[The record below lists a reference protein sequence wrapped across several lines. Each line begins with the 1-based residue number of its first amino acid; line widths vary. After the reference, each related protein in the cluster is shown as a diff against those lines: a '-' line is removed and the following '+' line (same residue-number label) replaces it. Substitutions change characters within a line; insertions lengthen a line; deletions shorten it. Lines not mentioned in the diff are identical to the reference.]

1 MPTNGLLHDGLA
13 YWARRTPDSPAA
25 IFVGR
30 GALTYGELARWS
42 DGVAEHL
49 HAEGIVPG
57 DNVAIAGTNCL
68 EWVAAAFGVLKAGGT
83 IAPFNDRLLGEELAY
98 LADYSEAKLII
109 ADAHRSAL
117 LESAGVATPR
127 LALESLGEWRCGP
140 SRPLTEVRV
149 DSATAAMII
158 FTSGSTA
165 RPKGAMMGHGNYLA
179 KFMEMRLLAPELGPQ
194 TRSLMPFGLH
204 SSPGLPWGILF
215 TTTLGG
221 TLYFVDRYD
230 ATSTLSILVDQR
242 ITFFIGVPMVY
253 EQVSRLPGFA
263 GADLSALTFA
273 RIGGATPLPETL
285 ERWREAGVVVRQLY
299 GMTEVGGGS
308 IIASSEEA
316 RAKPASCGR
325 GLAFS
330 RFKILRDDG
339 SPCGPDEPGHVV
351 LQGPGMMSGYWRQPE
366 ASTEA
371 LADGWMHT
379 GDIGRVDEDG
389 YFYFVDRSKEMIK
402 AGGYNV
408 SPSEIEAVLA
418 CHDAVVE
425 AAVFGVTDPKVGE
438 TAFACVYASG
448 EVDAQ
453 ELLDFCAGRL
463 ARFKLPRYIVLLDE
477 PLPRLANEKIDRR
490 RLKAA
495 FADPSAYPA
504 RLESIHKITKID
516 GLGGKN

>member
-13 YWARRTPDSPAA
+13 YWARRTPDRPAVV
-25 IFVGR
+25 FVDHGSV
-30 GALTYGELARWS
+30 TYGELARWS
-42 DGVAEHL
+42 EGVAERL
-49 HAEGIVPG
+49 QGEGIAPG
-57 DNVAIAGTNCL
+57 DNVAIAGANCL

-98 LADYSEAKLII
+98 LANYSEAKLII
-109 ADAHRSAL
+109 ADAQRRAL
-117 LESAGVATPR
+117 LDGAGVATPG
-127 LALESLGEWRCGP
+127 LALESLGDWRSGP
-140 SRPLTEVRV
+140 SRPLAEARV
-149 DSATAAMII
+149 DSATTAMII

-179 KFMEMRLLAPELGPQ
+179 KFMEMRLLAPELGPE

-221 TLYFVDRYD
+221 TLYFVERYD
-230 ATSTLSILVDQR
+230 AMSTLRTLVDER
-242 ITFFIGVPMVY
+242 ITFFIGVPMIY
-253 EQVSRLPGFA
+253 EQVSRLPDFA
-263 GADLSALTFA
+263 GANLSALTFA

-285 ERWREAGVVVRQLY
+285 ESWCEAGVIVRQLY

-308 IIASSEEA
+308 IIASPEEA

-330 RFKILRDDG
+330 RFRILRDDG
-339 SPCGPDEPGHVV
+339 SPCDPNEPGNVF

-366 ASTEA
+366 ASAEV
-371 LADGWMHT
+371 LADNWMHT
-379 GDIGRVDEDG
+379 GDIGSIDEDG
-389 YFYFVDRSKEMIK
+389 YFYFIDRSKEMIK

-418 CHDAVVE
+418 RHCAIAE
-425 AAVFGVTDPKVGE
+425 AAVFGVNDPKVGE
-438 TAFACVYASG
+438 TAFACVYATADV
-448 EVDAQ
+448 EPKD
-453 ELLDFCAGRL
+453 LLDYCAERL
-463 ARFKLPRYIVLLDE
+463 ARFKLPRFIAISTQ

-490 RLKAA
+490 RLKE
-495 FADPSAYPA
+495 FYADPASYPP
-504 RLESIHKITKID
+504 RLEPS
-516 GLGGKN
+516 LGNAHN

>member
-13 YWARRTPDSPAA
+13 YWTRRAPDHPAA
-25 IFVGR
+25 VFVGQ
-30 GALTYGELARWS
+30 GTVTYGELAGWS
-42 DGVAEHL
+42 DGVAERL
-49 HAEGIVPG
+49 ASRGIVPG
-57 DNVAIAGTNCL
+57 DNVAIAGANCL

-109 ADAHRSAL
+109 ADAQRRAL
-117 LESAGVATPR
+117 LDSAGVTTPR
-127 LALESLGEWRCGP
+127 LALEKLGELRCGP
-140 SRPLTEVRV
+140 SQPFAEARV
-149 DSATAAMII
+149 DSATTAMII

-165 RPKGAMMGHGNYLA
+165 RPKGAMMSHGNYLA

-204 SSPGLPWGILF
+204 SSPGLPWGILL

-221 TLYFVDRYD
+221 TLYFVERYD
-230 ATSTLSILVDQR
+230 AASILSTLVDER

-253 EQVSRLPGFA
+253 EQVSRLQSFA
-263 GADLSALTFA
+263 RADLSALAFA
-273 RIGGATPLPETL
+273 RVGGATPMPETL
-285 ERWREAGVVVRQLY
+285 VRWLDAGVVVRQLY

-308 IIASSEEA
+308 ITASSEEA

-330 RFKILRDDG
+330 RFRILRDDG
-339 SPCGPDEPGHVV
+339 SPCDANEPGHVL
-351 LQGPGMMSGYWRQPE
+351 LQGPGMMTGYWRQPE
-366 ASTEA
+366 ASAEA

-379 GDIGRVDEDG
+379 GDIGSIDEDG
-389 YFYFVDRSKEMIK
+389 YFYFIDRSKEMIK

-418 CHDAVVE
+418 RHDAVVE

-438 TAFACVYASG
+438 TAFACVHTKANVS
-448 EVDAQ
+448 AQ
-453 ELLDFCAGRL
+453 ELLDFCAERL
-463 ARFKLPRYIVLLDE
+463 ARFKLPRFFMLSDQ

-490 RLKAA
+490 QLKATY
-495 FADPSAYPA
+495 ADPASYPA
-504 RLESIHKITKID
+504 RLEPTQQPD
-516 GLGGKN
+516 GN

>member
-13 YWARRTPDSPAA
+13 YWARRAPNHGAA
-25 IFVGR
+25 VFVGH
-30 GALTYGELARWS
+30 GSLTYGELARWS
-42 DGVAEHL
+42 DGVAQQL
-49 HAEGIVPG
+49 QKAGIVAG
-57 DNVAIAGTNCL
+57 DNVAIAGANCL

-83 IAPFNDRLLGEELAY
+83 LAPFNDRLLSEELAY

-109 ADAHRSAL
+109 ADAPRAEL
-117 LESAGVATPR
+117 LDRAGVSTAR
-127 LALESLGEWRCGP
+127 LALENLRELRNGP
-140 SRPLTEVRV
+140 SQPLTEVRV
-149 DSATAAMII
+149 DSANTAMLI

-179 KFMEMRLLAPELGPQ
+179 KFMEMRLLAPELSPQ

-221 TLYFVDRYD
+221 TLYFVERYD
-230 ATSTLSILVDQR
+230 AASTLRTLVDEQ

-253 EQVSRLPGFA
+253 EQVSRLPEFSGS
-263 GADLSALTFA
+263 DLSRLSFA

-285 ERWREAGVVVRQLY
+285 ERWRAAGVVVRQLY

-316 RAKPASCGR
+316 LAKPASCGR

-330 RFKILRDDG
+330 RFRILRDDG
-339 SPCGPDEPGHVV
+339 SPCAPNEPGHVL

-366 ASTEA
+366 ASQEA
-371 LADGWMHT
+371 LEGGWMHT
-379 GDIGRVDEDG
+379 GDIGSVDEEG

-418 CHDAVVE
+418 RHPSIVE
-425 AAVFGVTDPKVGE
+425 AAVFGVNDPKVGE
-438 TAFACVYASG
+438 TAFACVYAS
-448 EVDAQ
+448 EPVQAQ
-453 ELLDFCAGRL
+453 DLLSFCAERL
-463 ARFKLPRYIVLLDE
+463 ARFKLPRFIAFSAD

-490 RLKAA
+490 RLKALY
-495 FADPSAYPA
+495 ADQSSYPP
-504 RLESIHKITKID
+504 RLEPSSAPST
-516 GLGGKN
+516 N

>member
-1 MPTNGLLHDGLA
+1 
-13 YWARRTPDSPAA
+13 
-25 IFVGR
+25 
-30 GALTYGELARWS
+30 
-42 DGVAEHL
+42 
-49 HAEGIVPG
+49 
-57 DNVAIAGTNCL
+57 
-68 EWVAAAFGVLKAGGT
+68 
-83 IAPFNDRLLGEELAY
+83 
-98 LADYSEAKLII
+98 
-109 ADAHRSAL
+109 
-117 LESAGVATPR
+117 
-127 LALESLGEWRCGP
+127 
-140 SRPLTEVRV
+140 
-149 DSATAAMII
+149 
-158 FTSGSTA
+158 
-165 RPKGAMMGHGNYLA
+165 
-179 KFMEMRLLAPELGPQ
+179 
-194 TRSLMPFGLH
+194 
-204 SSPGLPWGILF
+204 
-215 TTTLGG
+215 
-221 TLYFVDRYD
+221 
-230 ATSTLSILVDQR
+230 
-242 ITFFIGVPMVY
+242 
-253 EQVSRLPGFA
+253 
-263 GADLSALTFA
+263 
-273 RIGGATPLPETL
+273 
-285 ERWREAGVVVRQLY
+285 
-299 GMTEVGGGS
+299 
-308 IIASSEEA
+308 
-316 RAKPASCGR
+316 
-325 GLAFS
+325 
-330 RFKILRDDG
+330 
-339 SPCGPDEPGHVV
+339 
-351 LQGPGMMSGYWRQPE
+351 MMSGYWRQPE
-366 ASTEA
+366 ASAEA